1 MGKDVYEALKQSQI
15 NRKQKKFN
23 IAITLVVLACVA
35 HIVRLDEKF
44 DVFKFKN
51 DNRAS
56 ENTKGE

>member
-35 HIVRLDEKF
+35 YIVRLDEKV

-51 DNRAS
+51 DNGAS